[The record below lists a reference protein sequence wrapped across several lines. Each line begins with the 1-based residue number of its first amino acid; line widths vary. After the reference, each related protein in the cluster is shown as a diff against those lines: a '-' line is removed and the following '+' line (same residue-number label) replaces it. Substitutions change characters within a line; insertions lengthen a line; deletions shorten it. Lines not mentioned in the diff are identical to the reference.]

1 MAERI
6 IELRDIKKSYGQ
18 VYALGGVNLG
28 VDRGEVVGLI
38 GDNGAGKSTLI
49 KILSG
54 VVKPTSGEILVRGKP
69 VTGWSAARSRDAG
82 IETVFQ
88 DRALAVQ
95 QTIVRN
101 IFMGRELTGFLG
113 WLKVGKEIEEA
124 SRLMREIGF
133 TSKVFTPHSIGGQL
147 SGGERQGV
155 AIARAI
161 YKQAELIIL
170 DEPTTALS
178 LTETAKVFHFVRQVR
193 ASGRSILFIGHNIH
207 HVFDIADRF
216 VVLDRG
222 KAHRRSQR
230 GQVGRGPH
238 QLHGRHRASRRVAG
252 AARGRRSG
260 AESVMSKAMEPD
272 LQTPLGRAS
281 GQPGKEWSHPSDNW
295 LRGFVLDNRAALGT
309 LGVFIVMMAVFMIA
323 NPTVFTT
330 WYLYSSVLT
339 TLPVALFVV
348 VPLVF
353 VVTCGEIDLSFP
365 ATMGFASWVFALVV
379 QAGYDPFVG
388 IAAAL
393 LTGTLLGFLVGSL
406 VVYGGLSSLIATLGM
421 NFLLRGLIQIINEG
435 KSTALTSLADSWAY
449 AIFSRQI
456 WGIPVQIF
464 WAIAF
469 VVFSALLYNR
479 HRFGAQVKVVGDNP
493 DSAKQMG
500 IDVKR
505 VRVKVFVFVGIGAAI
520 AGTFSV
526 MINFTWWPTAGDGY
540 LLPVLAS
547 VFVGG
552 TPTWGGIGTV
562 VGGAIGAV
570 TVSFI
575 QTGVVAAG
583 LSGFYVQF
591 FNGLIIILSLLGHKW
606 NQARYR

>member
-1 MAERI
+1 
-6 IELRDIKKSYGQ
+6 
-18 VYALGGVNLG
+18 
-28 VDRGEVVGLI
+28 
-38 GDNGAGKSTLI
+38 
-49 KILSG
+49 
-54 VVKPTSGEILVRGKP
+54 
-69 VTGWSAARSRDAG
+69 
-82 IETVFQ
+82 
-88 DRALAVQ
+88 
-95 QTIVRN
+95 
-101 IFMGRELTGFLG
+101 
-113 WLKVGKEIEEA
+113 
-124 SRLMREIGF
+124 
-133 TSKVFTPHSIGGQL
+133 
-147 SGGERQGV
+147 
-155 AIARAI
+155 
-161 YKQAELIIL
+161 
-170 DEPTTALS
+170 
-178 LTETAKVFHFVRQVR
+178 
-193 ASGRSILFIGHNIH
+193 
-207 HVFDIADRF
+207 
-216 VVLDRG
+216 
-222 KAHRRSQR
+222 
-230 GQVGRGPH
+230 
-238 QLHGRHRASRRVAG
+238 
-252 AARGRRSG
+252 
-260 AESVMSKAMEPD
+260 MSKAMEPD
-272 LQTPLGRAS
+272 LQTPLGTAS
-281 GQPGKEWSHPSDNW
+281 GKAAKGPAKEWSHPSNHW
-295 LRGFVLDNRAALGT
+295 LRGFVIDNRASLGT
-309 LGVFIVMMAVFMIA
+309 LAVFIVMMAVFMIA

-379 QAGYDPFVG
+379 QAGYDPFIG

-393 LTGTLLGFLVGSL
+393 VTGTLLGFLVGSL

-435 KSTALTSLADSWAY
+435 RSTALTGLADSSAY
-449 AIFSRQI
+449 KIFSSQV

-493 DSAKQMG
+493 DSARQMG
-500 IDVKR
+500 IDVKW